1 MAVQDPP
8 PPPPQQPP
16 THPQVQRLI
25 DAAQVGATVQAAGA
39 ATVAPGVAV
48 ALPAVAAAGIVSA
61 GAEGLAHAVKIALVL
76 RVLRRLLRQ
85 RRTESASKLEIEL
98 RRRFPELDD
107 TVIRRII
114 EQELKY
120 EEAFGRKAEKRV
132 DADLQKAGQL
142 DKDAQKKRIAEI
154 IAREKHYTALREQAM
169 WDRAIGHAEN
179 ERVRLQSPLGAKWV
193 LGAAKNHTAG
203 CLALAGKNWPW
214 AVLDTI
220 PPPIHTGCKCSLQP
234 LGPTDTVPP
243 DGEAMAAARR
253 AMALEEAVRAVAD
266 PGEIDA
272 YFAGEEIRP
281 SIERALER
289 ISGEVFHQGEWLT
302 LAEAQAPPT
311 GTMVALYPTSA
322 VAHKLALK
330 GGEPVDEIHLTLA
343 FLGKADKLP
352 DPDGLKQAVADWAA
366 RTPPLDGEIAGHGLF
381 TAGPEPVTYV
391 SPDLPGLPEARDD
404 LVDALD
410 AGDHPLSKDHGFT
423 PHMTIAYTDRTKDLP
438 DHGGRRIGFNKA
450 SLVVGGERHDF
461 KLAGKLQEASY
472 QEVEHPRGR
481 GGRWVAIGTRFKRG
495 GRGGGTGE
503 VVGLADDPDYY
514 RVRNVVNA
522 GKPDERLAQSV
533 YAVHKE
539 GVHAAV
545 GKAGWKGKLG
555 GERIEVKGEKKL
567 TTPQVHAAVRK
578 VAQGLVDFYGGD
590 KADVEAHHE
599 PEYMADVGGV
609 ARFRHPGE
617 LMAGINYGQGV
628 MDNVRDPDFG
638 THNLRIV
645 AHEAAHSLSGT
656 RPGPLPGFS
665 QTFEEGGAEI
675 LSLWFWH
682 HRMQPLDHR
691 DAVRAGGKW
700 TAPGADTLAHSVVY
714 RDYVDE
720 FMRRAASK
728 VGWDRTAIVDEVERV
743 MRGDHTVRLHFRDET
758 DPKFPLPKD
767 LPAHMGR
774 TSGNEDATDRAP
786 ELVKWLISEPAKLTS
801 SDRPGETQSGGAAGS
816 GGGRRGDLVRFGE
829 VDVQTPAG
837 RERYLAGLQANPQAG
852 FISDPGEE
860 LAGKRAFLSADGN
873 VGVTISGSGEVGNLF
888 RNEGAP
894 PGSGGAAV
902 DHAVANGG
910 TWLNAFDGALPK
922 IYAKHGFVEVARL
935 RWDPGQEP
943 DAWNRKKYDS
953 PDVVFMRHGGT
964 ARPGNYVQSWDDA
977 EALAS
982 DKPSPPSLGGDWKG
996 NDAAMADVQRALKA
1010 VSDRYDVPIKHVNI
1024 DKDATD
1030 DVGRFAG
1037 KSNDTIYLS
1046 PRAVDD
1052 DWMANRKKDFRG
1064 IFVDVPNDRVG
1075 LVRTVTHEFG
1085 HILDGELLHDHK
1097 AAYKKLTAFL
1107 NEPGSYG
1114 MPGTRTRLQAG
1125 LEAPSPYGTENRYE
1139 FVAEALTDW
1148 IHNGEKAH
1156 PSSQFIGKLFDEYL
1170 GHKGKLEESFFD
1182 AVLHPRGR
1190 RGQWVDAINHAETAH
1205 PEPMAHEDF
1214 TGEDFAQALSG
1225 FSHGGITAMR
1235 GNRTDVQNL
1244 YGDVWLHLHR
1254 PGQPSP
1260 VGLVRVVLKPPD
1272 HRGVRTAII
1281 ENTFLR
1287 ESEQNRGFGRAFTD
1301 HLFQTL
1307 KDGHVDRIAL
1317 EAISVGGYSWARRGF
1332 VWDGDH
1338 AAEQR
1343 RILQDAKNDGRWDR
1357 IKDWPGAD
1365 ELERKLL
1372 AGEFSSEAELAAYG
1386 QSRWTEVAQPQD
1398 QMRGYTQPERERTRL
1413 GKELLIGSRWKGSRP
1428 VVVAGALQEAWTE
1441 NLHARNRLGR
1451 FQEMLG
1457 DRLEYREHHHSEASN
1472 ENGKIVI
1479 GRKFLDLPDANQDFV
1494 IAHELGHNVDDALLS
1509 DPKTAWVWKDESW
1522 ADKDGTPLGGPQQTP
1537 GERIAD
1543 AYGVAYTGDL
1553 ESAHRW
1559 PAILHVAAEAK
1570 VRGMP
1575 IDPKIDALLKDRP
1588 PVPTGPV
1595 REQRHIRGKTPTS
1608 TAFTADDAEALP
1620 ADKLDAYKAILDHSG
1635 LSWSKDAATH
1645 REGGKLVVGSAFLD
1659 ASPAERRSMVG
1670 ALQETRLL
1678 QERAEETHLTWDP
1691 IKHRRGWH
1699 GHFADMLKELP
1710 KPSLRGRG
1718 GGRISMPD
1726 GHHVSRT
1733 RHGYEVTRPSGTKLS
1748 YDTAEE
1754 AAKSVHDEYESA
1766 RLEAEVKAEREAS
1779 RRERMERERRKREEE
1794 IAEASKHPWYR
1805 FESPEIAHKLVADA
1819 AEGKGELW
1827 GLPGYQNRGN
1837 AAVRAQ
1843 PRRPDDETIRHE
1855 RANGRV
1861 LIEFHTKVTPDA
1873 GLDDN
1878 QPQHEWT
1885 PTASVQNRNAQRL
1898 DLQDLRLEEE
1908 KETKYGRSEVAKL
1921 RIHGVRIV
1929 DVGG

>member
-1 MAVQDPP
+1 M
-8 PPPPQQPP
+8 
-16 THPQVQRLI
+16 
-25 DAAQVGATVQAAGA
+25 QAAGA

-76 RVLRRLLRQ
+76 RVLRRLLRR

-154 IAREKHYTALREQAM
+154 IARERRYTALREQAM
-169 WDRAIGHAEN
+169 WDRAIGHGEN

-220 PPPIHTGCKCSLQP
+220 PPPLHTNCRCSLQP
-234 LGPTDTVPP
+234 LGPNDTVPP
-243 DGEAMAAARR
+243 AGEAMAMARR
-253 AMALEEAVRAVAD
+253 AIALEEAITAVAD
-266 PGEIDA
+266 PGEIEACLD
-272 YFAGEEIRP
+272 GLPVRP
-281 SIERALER
+281 CIERAILQLT
-289 ISGEVFHQGEWLT
+289 EVYT
-302 LAEAQAPPT
+302 
-311 GTMVALYPTSA
+311 
-322 VAHKLALK
+322 
-330 GGEPVDEIHLTLA
+330 
-343 FLGKADKLP
+343 
-352 DPDGLKQAVADWAA
+352 
-366 RTPPLDGEIAGHGLF
+366 
-381 TAGPEPVTYV
+381 
-391 SPDLPGLPEARDD
+391 EAR
-404 LVDALD
+404 
-410 AGDHPLSKDHGFT
+410 
-423 PHMTIAYTDRTKDLP
+423 
-438 DHGGRRIGFNKA
+438 
-450 SLVVGGERHDF
+450 
-461 KLAGKLQEASY
+461 
-472 QEVEHPRGR
+472 HPRGR

-628 MDNVRDPDFG
+628 MGNVRDPDFG
-638 THNLRIV
+638 AHNLRIV

-758 DPKFPLPKD
+758 DPDFPLPKD
-767 LPAHMGR
+767 LPEHMGR

-935 RWDPGQEP
+935 KWDPGQEP

-982 DKPSPPSLGGDWKG
+982 GKSAPPSLGGDWKG

-1024 DKDATD
+1024 DQGATD

-1037 KSNDTIYLS
+1037 KSYDTIYLS

-1170 GHKGKLEESFFD
+1170 GHGKLQESHWSEW
-1182 AVLHPRGR
+1182 LHPRNRSGA
-1190 RGQWVDAINHAETAH
+1190 WVDAIKHA
-1205 PEPMAHEDF
+1205 PEHEPEHEDGPSLL
-1214 TGEDFAQALSG
+1214 TGEDFAKALSG

-1235 GNRTDVQNL
+1235 GNRTDTQNL
-1244 YGDVWLHLHR
+1244 YGDVWLNLHK
-1254 PGQPSP
+1254 PGGAAP

-1272 HRGVRTAII
+1272 HRGQRTAII
-1281 ENTFLR
+1281 ENVYLK
-1287 ESEQNRGFGRAFTD
+1287 EAEQRRGFGRAFTD
-1301 HLFQTL
+1301 HLFKTL
-1307 KDGHVDRIAL
+1307 RDGGVDRIAL

-1428 VVVAGALQEAWTE
+1428 VVV
-1441 NLHARNRLGR
+1441 
-1451 FQEMLG
+1451 
-1457 DRLEYREHHHSEASN
+1457 
-1472 ENGKIVI
+1472 
-1479 GRKFLDLPDANQDFV
+1479 
-1494 IAHELGHNVDDALLS
+1494 
-1509 DPKTAWVWKDESW
+1509 TA
-1522 ADKDGTPLGGPQQTP
+1522 P
-1537 GERIAD
+1537 
-1543 AYGVAYTGDL
+1543 
-1553 ESAHRW
+1553 
-1559 PAILHVAAEAK
+1559 
-1570 VRGMP
+1570 
-1575 IDPKIDALLKDRP
+1575 
-1588 PVPTGPV
+1588 
-1595 REQRHIRGKTPTS
+1595 
-1608 TAFTADDAEALP
+1608 
-1620 ADKLDAYKAILDHSG
+1620 
-1635 LSWSKDAATH
+1635 
-1645 REGGKLVVGSAFLD
+1645 
-1659 ASPAERRSMVG
+1659 
-1670 ALQETRLL
+1670 LQETRLL
-1678 QERAEETHLTWDP
+1678 QERAEETASHLGSDQASP
-1691 IKHRRGWH
+1691 RLARPLRRHAQG
-1699 GHFADMLKELP
+1699 
-1710 KPSLRGRG
+1710 
-1718 GGRISMPD
+1718 
-1726 GHHVSRT
+1726 
-1733 RHGYEVTRPSGTKLS
+1733 
-1748 YDTAEE
+1748 
-1754 AAKSVHDEYESA
+1754 
-1766 RLEAEVKAEREAS
+1766 AS
-1779 RRERMERERRKREEE
+1779 Q
-1794 IAEASKHPWYR
+1794 
-1805 FESPEIAHKLVADA
+1805 ADA
-1819 AEGKGELW
+1819 C
-1827 GLPGYQNRGN
+1827 
-1837 AAVRAQ
+1837 AAA
-1843 PRRPDDETIRHE
+1843 
-1855 RANGRV
+1855 AA
-1861 LIEFHTKVTPDA
+1861 A
-1873 GLDDN
+1873 GSAC
-1878 QPQHEWT
+1878 
-1885 PTASVQNRNAQRL
+1885 PTATTSRAPA
-1898 DLQDLRLEEE
+1898 
-1908 KETKYGRSEVAKL
+1908 TATRSRA
-1921 RIHGVRIV
+1921 RAARR
-1929 DVGG
+1929 